1 VEIVMQNREYEL
13 AIHVRRDGATS
24 LASPLNGMMDGRIEE
39 SMTSEMKIC
48 LSKRRKNQIVFEGT
62 GVHAAV
68 EVAGAVKTIM
78 T

>member
-1 VEIVMQNREYEL
+1 
-13 AIHVRRDGATS
+13 
-24 LASPLNGMMDGRIEE
+24 
-39 SMTSEMKIC
+39 MTSEMKIC
-48 LSKRRKNQIVFEGT
+48 LSKRRINQIVYEGK